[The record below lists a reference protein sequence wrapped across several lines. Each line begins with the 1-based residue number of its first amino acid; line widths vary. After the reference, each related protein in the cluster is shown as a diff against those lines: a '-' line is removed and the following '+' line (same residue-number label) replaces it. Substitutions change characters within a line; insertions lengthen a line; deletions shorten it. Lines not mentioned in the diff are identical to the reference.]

1 MNDVFKDFRNNGEKG
16 NWSIVFASSFIPF
29 SNKGFSN
36 AILHASDNL
45 DNFIVRLHTF
55 LIGLAKAVARSF
67 KNLPP
72 ILSIPADFAGF
83 ISSEF

>member
-16 NWSIVFASSFIPF
+16 NWSIVF

-45 DNFIVRLHTF
+45 DNFIVKLHTF
-55 LIGLAKAVARSF
+55 LIGLAKAVAPSF

-72 ILSIPADFAGF
+72 ILSIPSNFAGF
-83 ISSEF
+83 ISSMSFRTTL